1 MLKYYKQLNGELLKG
16 IPVFTFLKGH
26 RHNRNWNSY
35 QMVELGIA
43 NASSQFKCQIQ
54 VTSENFLFKK
64 KRISSHDYVIT
75 CICVLYWIKSCIPS

>member
-16 IPVFTFLKGH
+16 IPVFIFLKGH

-64 KRISSHDYVIT
+64 NEFRVMIM
-75 CICVLYWIKSCIPS
+75 L